1 MNDDQRSVLV
11 VEDEFLL
18 AIQIQDDLLA
28 AGFSVIGPFTSL
40 RSSIAAAKRETPQA
54 ATLDVNLNGEFVY
67 PVADE
72 LLARGVPVLLLTG
85 YAASDLPEQ
94 YRSLPRLSKP
104 FNSRDLIRTV
114 EALLIGKG

>member
-1 MNDDQRSVLV
+1 MNGTQRSVLV

-18 AIQIQDDLLA
+18 AIQIEDDLMA

-40 RSSIAAAKRETPQA
+40 RTSIAAARRETPQA

-72 LLARGVPVLLLTG
+72 LIARGIPVLLLTG
-85 YAASDLPEQ
+85 YAASDLPEP
-94 YRSLPRLSKP
+94 YRSLPRLAKP
-104 FNSRDLIRTV
+104 FNTRDLIRTL
-114 EALLIGKG
+114 EHLLADQ